1 MPTGAYGSA
10 PSEQYTVAANYEF
23 WGDLFDEYYGGPLQ
37 SDAYSAN
44 TALGPTHWDS
54 FHTYRVE
61 WRAGAGGFM
70 RWSLDG
76 AVQFQIEV
84 GRAAHAMHMPCTCH
98 AHAMHTPCICHAY
111 AMHTSC
117 TPCTRH

>member
-10 PSEQYTVAANYEF
+10 PSEQYTVAANYDF

-37 SDAYSAN
+37 TDAYSTN

-84 GRAAHAMHMPCTCH
+84 GHAAHAIHLCH
-98 AHAMHTPCICHAY
+98 AHGMTPNAMRLCHAI
-111 AMHTSC
+111 HVH
-117 TPCTRH
+117 TRHMPI